1 MKDSVDVVITHGYV
15 VSMDAERRVF
25 ADGAV
30 AISGRDIV
38 AVGPTAEVLAVYEP
52 QRTHDAGGAIVHPG
66 FVECHSHLT
75 LHLARGGFGDTISY
89 RDVEP
94 DFFVPYLN

>member
-1 MKDSVDVVITHGYV
+1 MQDIDCAITNGYV
-15 VSMDAERRVF
+15 VTMDPGRRVLSN
-25 ADGAV
+25 GAV

-38 AVGPTAEVLAVYEP
+38 AVDTTSDILSRFSPE
-52 QRTHDAGGAIVHPG
+52 RTLDAGGAVVHPG

-75 LHLARGGFGDTISY
+75 LHLARGGFGDTISF